1 MEHIHKVH
9 KLELKK
15 RKLAKPS
22 LSSLGHFSESQLP
35 LNTQGAIKKNKQR
48 ISKHRTNADVSR
60 VYADLDK
67 ERKTQ
72 RSFLSFLLALFYG
85 VHV

>member
-35 LNTQGAIKKNKQR
+35 LNTQRAIKKNKQR
-48 ISKHRTNADVSR
+48 TSRYKANADVSR
-60 VYADLDK
+60 VYAISEKTK
-67 ERKTQ
+67 ENPAK
-72 RSFLSFLLALFYG
+72 LSLFPLGTIYG

>member
-22 LSSLGHFSESQLP
+22 LSSLGHFPESQLP

-48 ISKHRTNADVSR
+48 TSKYRANAVVSR

-85 VHV
+85 VHI